1 MILPLYYKDIIIKT
15 FSAKVTILTPATE
28 TELVIMNSE
37 YLYTYVGTTYNT
49 YISTDRG
56 TAM

>member
-1 MILPLYYKDIIIKT
+1 MILPLYFKDIIIKT

-37 YLYTYVGTTYNT
+37 YLSIYLGTTSNT

>member
-1 MILPLYYKDIIIKT
+1 MHRFGKLILE
-15 FSAKVTILTPATE
+15 KVTILTPATE
-28 TELVIMNSE
+28 AELVIMNTYPI
-37 YLYTYVGTTYNT
+37 YLGTTYNT